1 MTCSVPMPTRSTTIV
16 PRGVL
21 DHRALGHRQHEV
33 VAVGAVALVTGTG
46 LAVAGLAVRVA
57 VVVEQGGRLR
67 VDAQDHRAAPAPVP
81 AVGTAERLELLAL
94 DGGDTVAAVPRR

>member
-1 MTCSVPMPTRSTTIV
+1 MSDP
-16 PRGVL
+16 PRAVL
-21 DHRALGHRQHEV
+21 DDGALGHGQHEV

-57 VVVEQGGRLR
+57 VVVEQGRRLR
-67 VDAQDHRAAPAPVP
+67 VDAQDDRAAPPAVA

-94 DGGDTVAAVPRR
+94 DGGDTVPARARR